1 MKVVLGIIS
10 ILLFVEWNSCKA
22 QTNTSSPYSMFGVG
36 DLNPE
41 GLAKTRALG
50 GTGIA
55 LPTEMTLNPTNPAS
69 YYSIDSLSFLTDISL
84 DYKRSKF
91 MSGSAKQYG
100 NNVGLGN
107 LAFGFRNT
115 SWWKNSIGIAPFS
128 SVGNNINVKGTLE
141 GSVDGSNNLDINVQG
156 TGGLNKVYWGNA
168 FKVTPNL
175 ALGVNLSF
183 IFGSI
188 KQTQY
193 ISNSQLFTGDLTYE
207 DNIYMGKLYVNY
219 GAQYAFKVTNK
230 IKGGLGVIYGSSCK
244 LNLNH
249 ELTTLD
255 NSGNKLLDNVT
266 SESSFTL
273 PGYFGAGF
281 YLKLDDKL
289 LLAGDY
295 KFSNWAKSKPLEST
309 IRFANTNN
317 LNFGLEYTPSVSF
330 RDHGLKKLNY
340 RIGGYINPSYLVING
355 QQLNDRGFTAGLG
368 IPLMQKKIFFN
379 LAYQYGK
386 KGVDSGSGI
395 INEYYQR
402 FNISITLFDFWFV
415 KPKFD

>member
-1 MKVVLGIIS
+1 MKILYRALFLVLIFLPELSNG
-10 ILLFVEWNSCKA
+10 
-22 QTNTSSPYSMFGVG
+22 QTNTSSPYSVYGVG
-36 DLNPE
+36 DINPE
-41 GLAKTRALG
+41 GLAKNRALG

-55 LPTEMTLNPTNPAS
+55 LPTEMTLNNMNPAS
-69 YYSIDSLSFLTDISL
+69 YYTIDSLSFITDFSL

-91 MSGSAKQYG
+91 VYG
-100 NNVGLGN
+100 NYKPVAQNVGLGN

-115 SWWKNSIGIAPFS
+115 NWWKNSIGIIPFS
-128 SVGNNINVKGTLE
+128 SVGNTLTYQR
-141 GSVDGSNNLDINVQG
+141 GIDGSSDILNVNVQG

-168 FKVTPNL
+168 FKILPNL
-175 ALGVNLSF
+175 AVGINVSY

-188 KQTQY
+188 TQTNT
-193 ISNSQLFTGDLTYE
+193 ITSKSGLFDGSLVYT
-207 DNIYMGKLYVNY
+207 DNMYLGKLYVNY
-219 GAQYAFKVTNK
+219 GAQYAFKVNNK

-249 ELTTLD
+249 ELTTYD
-255 NSGNKLLDNVT
+255 NSGVKLQDNVT

-295 KFSNWAKSKPLEST
+295 KFSNWAKSKPLENT

-317 LNFGLEYTPSVSF
+317 FNLGLEYTPSVSF

-340 RIGGYINPSYLVING
+340 RIGGYVNPSYMVISG
-355 QQLNDRGFTAGLG
+355 QQINDRGFTAGLG

-402 FNISITLFDFWFV
+402 FNISITFFDFWFV